1 VSSAATEAAQNRH
14 HRQRRE
20 LVSILGWSRD
30 ATIKASDATAAQLRK
45 AKDASALER
54 AALPAEGGLTGAA
67 TRFVERLLDVGI
79 DGKGPFDP
87 AHEVAAKA
95 LEQAHGDREQALRVI
110 ARDHRQLGA
119 VGGFATGLGGF
130 FTMPISLPAN
140 VLEFYLLATRMTAA
154 TAKVRGYDI
163 DQPEIRSAILLSLAG
178 ADSDDLLKKAGLQ
191 AAGGKLSSVAFDR
204 LPAPAL
210 MVLNKAVGF
219 RLLGRI
225 GQGTFARLGRAVPIV
240 GGLIGATVDVYM
252 LSRIAKQAA
261 KEFPA
266 VATFGP

>member
-1 VSSAATEAAQNRH
+1 VAP
-14 HRQRRE
+14 
-20 LVSILGWSRD
+20 VGIFGWGRD
-30 ATIKASDATAAQLRK
+30 ETVEASDAAAGAVRR
-45 AKDASALER
+45 AKDAGALQR
-54 AALPAEGGLTGAA
+54 AAAPSGGGLSGAA
-67 TRFVERLLDVGI
+67 TRLIERLLDVGI
-79 DGKGPFDP
+79 DGKGPFDS
-87 AHEVAAKA
+87 AHDVAATA
-95 LEQAHGDREQALRVI
+95 LKHARGDREQALRIIV
-110 ARDHRQLGA
+110 RDHRQLGA

-163 DQPEIRSAILLSLAG
+163 NQPEIRSAVLLTLVG

-191 AAGGKLSSVAFDR
+191 AAGGKLSSLAFNR

-225 GQGTFARLGRAVPIV
+225 GQGTFAKLGRAVPVV
-240 GGLIGATVDVYM
+240 GGLVGAGVDVYM
-252 LSRIAKQAA
+252 LNRIGKQAA
-261 KEFPA
+261 KEFPP
-266 VATFGP
+266 VETFGP

>member
-1 VSSAATEAAQNRH
+1 MG
-14 HRQRRE
+14 
-20 LVSILGWSRD
+20 ILGWSRNE
-30 ATIKASDATAAQLRK
+30 TVEASDATVAQLRRSK
-45 AKDASALER
+45 NAGALER
-54 AALPAEGGLTGAA
+54 AALPAEGGLSGAA
-67 TRFVERLLDVGI
+67 TRLVERLLDVGI
-79 DGKGPFDP
+79 DGKGPFES

-95 LEQAHGDREQALRVI
+95 LKDARDDADQAVRVI
-110 ARDHRQLGA
+110 VRGHRQLGA

-130 FTMPISLPAN
+130 FTMPVSLPAN

-163 DQPEIRSAILLSLAG
+163 DQPEIRSAILLTLAG

-225 GQGTFARLGRAVPIV
+225 GQGTFARLGRAVPLV
-240 GGLIGATVDVYM
+240 GGLIGAGVDVYM
-252 LSRIAKQAA
+252 LNRIGQQAA
-261 KEFPA
+261 KEFPP
-266 VATFGP
+266 VTTFGR

>member
-1 VSSAATEAAQNRH
+1 
-14 HRQRRE
+14 
-20 LVSILGWSRD
+20 
-30 ATIKASDATAAQLRK
+30 
-45 AKDASALER
+45 
-54 AALPAEGGLTGAA
+54 
-67 TRFVERLLDVGI
+67 
-79 DGKGPFDP
+79 
-87 AHEVAAKA
+87 
-95 LEQAHGDREQALRVI
+95 
-110 ARDHRQLGA
+110 
-119 VGGFATGLGGF
+119 
-130 FTMPISLPAN
+130 MPISLPAN